1 MIVPEIAGGAAPE
14 LDDLRAACD
23 AAIDRLVT
31 ARPDAILVLGSGP
44 QTTDFGPSDYGTFAP
59 YGLDLRVY
67 LQQFTCAS
75 LPGLPLSLT
84 VGAWLLNRR
93 DVAGLRGGQA
103 VAPDAPAACRRLG
116 RDLIRRHE
124 QAPESRV
131 ALLVMGDGSAC
142 RGEKSPGYDDPR
154 AQPYDD
160 RVAAALAGADPD
172 ALLDLDPGLSAQLKV
187 AGRAPWQVLA
197 GAAEAVGGQWRG
209 DLFYYAAPYGVAYF
223 VATWEP
229 GAVSVR
235 SAAQWSPA
243 VANER
248 PAR

>member
-1 MIVPEIAGGAAPE
+1 VIGVLLVAAAVCPHPPMIVPEIAGAAAPE

-23 AAIDRLVT
+23 AAIGRLVT

-44 QTTDFGPSDYGTFAP
+44 ETTDFGPSDYGTFAP

-67 LQQFTCAS
+67 LQQVTCAS
-75 LPGLPLSLT
+75 RPVLPLSLT
-84 VGAWLLNRR
+84 VGAWLLNRCDTAAPR
-93 DVAGLRGGQA
+93 RGQA
-103 VAPDAPAACRRLG
+103 VGPDAPAACLLLG
-116 RDLIRRHE
+116 RDLIRRHG

-142 RGEKSPGYDDPR
+142 REGKAPGYDDPR

-160 RVAAALAGADPD
+160 AVAVALAGADAG
-172 ALLDLDPGLSAQLKV
+172 ALRDLDPGLSAQLKV

-197 GAAEAVGGQWRG
+197 GAAQAAGGKWRG
-209 DLFYYAAPYGVAYF
+209 DLSYYAAPYGVAYF

-229 GAVSVR
+229 
-235 SAAQWSPA
+235 
-243 VANER
+243 
-248 PAR
+248 AR

>member
-1 MIVPEIAGGAAPE
+1 MIVPEIAGAAAPE

-23 AAIDRLVT
+23 AVIDRLVT

-44 QTTDFGPSDYGTFAP
+44 ETTDFGPSDYGTLAS
-59 YGLDLRVY
+59 YGLDLEVY

-84 VGAWLLNRR
+84 VGSWLLSRCDTAGFRR
-93 DVAGLRGGQA
+93 GQA
-103 VAPDAPAACRRLG
+103 VAPDSPADCRLLG
-116 RDLIRRHE
+116 RDLMRRHW
-124 QAPESRV
+124 QTPESRV

-142 RGEKSPGYDDPR
+142 RGKEAPGYDDPR

-160 RVAAALAGADPD
+160 GVAAALAGADAK

-197 GAAEAVGGQWRG
+197 GAVEAAGGPWRG
-209 DLFYYAAPYGVAYF
+209 EVSYYAAPYGVAYF

-229 GAVSVR
+229 
-235 SAAQWSPA
+235 
-243 VANER
+243 
-248 PAR
+248 AR